1 MPTYKEGQNAINNTY
16 NPIAYSNILTNI
28 ENEKLGTIKAVRVK
42 SIILDPSH
50 PRYNELGGPNS
61 IGTILYDDNI
71 EIPNINNNISL
82 FQYARPLY
90 SNIKNYPL
98 INELVYVINLPS
110 TNIGT
115 NTALKTTYYINTI
128 ALWNH
133 PHHNAYPDTPNAL
146 PDSQNKDYNQT
157 TVGSVR
163 RVTDQ
168 STEIFLGDTF
178 KERSNIHPLL
188 PFEGDVIYEGRWGN
202 SIRLGSTVK
211 NRPNNWSITGT
222 DGDPILILKN
232 GQPSDIS
239 NEGWIPV
246 IENINKDLSSI
257 YLTSTQQVPLA
268 AASINYNS
276 YGTAPTKPDQ
286 YQDRQIIL
294 SSGRLVFNSNK
305 DHILL
310 SSNKS
315 INLNAIES
323 VNIDTNNT
331 ILNSKSILLGGK
343 TATESVLKGDT
354 TIDLLTGLVDQ
365 LTALSIALQS
375 VTTPAGPAVAPAA
388 TQLISYL
395 SQLKIN
401 LESTTKS
408 KISKTL

>member
-168 STEIFLGDTF
+168 STEIFLGD
-178 KERSNIHPLL
+178 
-188 PFEGDVIYEGRWGN
+188 G
-202 SIRLGSTVK
+202 
-211 NRPNNWSITGT
+211 IT
-222 DGDPILILKN
+222 LI
-232 GQPSDIS
+232 P
-239 NEGWIPV
+239 
-246 IENINKDLSSI
+246 
-257 YLTSTQQVPLA
+257 
-268 AASINYNS
+268 
-276 YGTAPTKPDQ
+276 
-286 YQDRQIIL
+286 
-294 SSGRLVFNSNK
+294 
-305 DHILL
+305 
-310 SSNKS
+310 
-315 INLNAIES
+315 
-323 VNIDTNNT
+323 
-331 ILNSKSILLGGK
+331 
-343 TATESVLKGDT
+343 
-354 TIDLLTGLVDQ
+354 
-365 LTALSIALQS
+365 
-375 VTTPAGPAVAPAA
+375 
-388 TQLISYL
+388 
-395 SQLKIN
+395 
-401 LESTTKS
+401 
-408 KISKTL
+408 

>member
-354 TIDLLTGLVDQ
+354 TIGLLNLLINQ
-365 LTALSIALQS
+365 L
-375 VTTPAGPAVAPAA
+375 
-388 TQLISYL
+388 
-395 SQLKIN
+395 
-401 LESTTKS
+401 
-408 KISKTL
+408 